1 MGYRAEV
8 LVRFCRAAAVL
19 GLCGILSAG
28 CSKKS
33 GEQEAASSNSQVIA
47 RVGNEVV
54 TVPEF
59 ENELRLLNIAPDKQ
73 KDQDVVKRVLGEMV
87 TRKYLLSQAMNAK
100 LDREPNVLLELLRA
114 REQVLGNAYVARAV
128 SAKLSAISKTDI
140 EKYVANNPLKFA
152 NRKVMT
158 VEQIA
163 FPLGANP
170 QAVIDATKNASSLED
185 VDQKLTAMG
194 IPHNRSMGTLNSNDV
209 PDELLNNMR
218 AKKADD
224 VFFVRSGQNGA
235 FLKVKGE
242 ETQPLEGEAAF
253 NTARQLMRNDL
264 LKAETGIMQMSANM
278 EAKYEGVYSKIMS
291 SKPDEALVP
300 KN

>member
-1 MGYRAEV
+1 
-8 LVRFCRAAAVL
+8 
-19 GLCGILSAG
+19 
-28 CSKKS
+28 
-33 GEQEAASSNSQVIA
+33 
-47 RVGNEVV
+47 
-54 TVPEF
+54 
-59 ENELRLLNIAPDKQ
+59 
-73 KDQDVVKRVLGEMV
+73 MV
-87 TRKYLLSQAMNAK
+87 TRKYLLSQAMTAK

-114 REQVLGNAYVARAV
+114 REQVLGNAYISRAV
-128 SAKLSAISKTDI
+128 SAKLSAISRADI

-158 VEQIA
+158 VEQIG

-170 QAVIDATKNASSLED
+170 QAVLDATKNASSLEE

-194 IPHNRSMGTLNSNDV
+194 IPHNRSMGTVNSSEI
-209 PDELLNNMR
+209 PDELMNNMR

-224 VFFVRSGQNGA
+224 VFFVRSGQNGV
-235 FLKVKGE
+235 FLKVKSE

-253 NTARQLMRNDL
+253 NTARQIMRNDL
-264 LKAETGIMQMSANM
+264 LKAETGILQVSANM

-291 SKPDEALVP
+291 TKPDEALAP